1 MNRVQY
7 LRDQA
12 MRAERLARTILD
24 AVTVSRLIEASH
36 EYRQE
41 ADRLEQRESSDRATT
56 MWMPH

>member
-1 MNRVQY
+1 
-7 LRDQA
+7 

-41 ADRLEQRESSDRATT
+41 ADRLEQRESSDQATT